1 MFLVMSDGYAEASVG
16 QTSVEAPIVEE
27 TTKPEKTTTKTIV
40 HNGLAELKRSLKINV
55 MVKNVQKMRDDAQ
68 WNEEKTAKLKT
79 RLEKLFAQ
87 IDTILNKATLKEVDR
102 VMREGVRDAL
112 TAYTATFET
121 ASVDWSEGN
130 WEGVAVSSSNDT
142 DSSNGTDWSTAG
154 TSPSTMTDVLETT
167 LSVKVFLQG
176 PYDAGTSMMKDTLR
190 TLWYIPTK
198 EPYSG
203 LWFKM
208 TGGKG
213 VAMTTPV
220 QLDVIWSS
228 AIVDRVLVE
237 LRDSFDKT
245 NIVQSIPWLVLRNGT
260 VVWADGTSLK
270 VKDIAVGEYYV
281 MIRHRNH
288 LPVMTD
294 RAISFDSKEPV
305 TLDFT
310 NGSTPMYW
318 SNGQKIINGVYV
330 MWAWDVNNDDKIVY
344 SGPQSDAD
352 AILNFV
358 GASTPN
364 AQVAG
369 YYREDV
375 NMDGNCKYNGSSN
388 DRNSILGNVWLST
401 PTNVINVQ
409 F

>member
-1 MFLVMSDGYAEASVG
+1 MFLVMSDGYAEASVESAAIDT
-16 QTSVEAPIVEE
+16 QVEKEA
-27 TTKPEKTTTKTIV
+27 TKVEKTTTKTIV
-40 HNGLAELKRSLKINV
+40 HNGLAELKRALKINV
-55 MVKNVQKMRDDAQ
+55 MVKSVQKMRDDAQ
-68 WNEEKTAKLKT
+68 GDEDKTTKLKT
-79 RLEKLFAQ
+79 RLEKLFQQ
-87 IDTILNKATLKEVDR
+87 IDTILDRPKLKEADR
-102 VMREGVRDAL
+102 IMREGVRDAL
-112 TAYTATFET
+112 TTYTATFET
-121 ASVDWSEGN
+121 ASVDWSEEN
-130 WEGVAVSSSNDT
+130 WNDETTSPSDDTSSSDDAGWSND
-142 DSSNGTDWSTAG
+142 
-154 TSPSTMTDVLETT
+154 TSPSTTTDTLETT

-176 PYDAGTSMMKDTLR
+176 PYDAGAWIMKDTLR
-190 TLWYIPTK
+190 TLWYVPTK
-198 EPYSG
+198 EPYSD

-220 QLDVIWSS
+220 QLDVVWSS

-245 NIVQSIPWLVLRNGT
+245 NIVQSLPWLILRNGT
-260 VVWADGTSLK
+260 IVWADGTSLK
-270 VKDIAVGEYYV
+270 IKDISAGEYYV

-294 RAISFDSKEPV
+294 RAVSFISKEPV

-310 NGSTPMYW
+310 NGSTPMYR